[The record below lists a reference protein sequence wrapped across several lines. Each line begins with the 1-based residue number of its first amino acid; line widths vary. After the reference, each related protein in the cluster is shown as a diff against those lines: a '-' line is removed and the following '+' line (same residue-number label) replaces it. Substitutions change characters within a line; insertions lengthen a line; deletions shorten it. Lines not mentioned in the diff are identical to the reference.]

1 VKPGC
6 GQVTKPRAWVIRVPA
21 KFIAI
26 DYMNAGG
33 YQTVVMA
40 ENSDIAWDVATE
52 NDTWEVL
59 DFNVTTMAVFPK
71 DPV

>member
-1 VKPGC
+1 MRRSRKVEEVKPGC

-40 ENSDIAWDVATE
+40 ENSD
-52 NDTWEVL
+52 TWEVL